1 MIRMTLVVLD
11 VKDVIKVNWKLL
23 RKSALRA
30 LKWYVVGWFAVA
42 LISIIGI
49 ASMIQNQINPWMFRP
64 IAVFLY
70 IVVWV
75 VFYKVANKK
84 ENKAGD

>member
-11 VKDVIKVNWKLL
+11 VKGAAKVNWKLL
-23 RKSALRA
+23 YKSALRA
-30 LKWYVVGWFAVA
+30 LKWYVVGWLAVA